1 MEMKH
6 TGEHRLNIEHRD
18 ESQTLMKY
26 FALILP
32 RNFAELQNQTQ
43 RLQNMNVEPFVPLL
57 RLHL

>member
-6 TGEHRLNIEHRD
+6 TRENILNSEHSD
-18 ESQTLMKY
+18 ESQTFMVY

-32 RNFAELQNQTQ
+32 RKVAELQNQAK
-43 RLQNMNVEPFVPLL
+43 RLQNEFQTHFIPLL